1 LVEYLE
7 VVGWWEYLEVVNLKL
22 PSLIQSNFFEW
33 QKTKFPSGFYFCMLQ
48 ILIYMV
54 GTAGSGKTY
63 LTKALA
69 DWFDYKNLENVIV
82 NLDPGAENL
91 PYNPEIDVRDYFT
104 LEDVMLNY
112 GVGPNGAQII
122 AADLISTKIEEIK
135 DEIEYYDTP
144 YVLIDTPGQMELFTL
159 RESSN
164 LLVDTLGKERSVMVY
179 LFDPVVAKTPSGF
192 LSLLFMCSSAVFK
205 LNIPQIPVLAKAD
218 VLNEQEV
225 ERILSWSMEPENIY
239 ESICQAMEKNI
250 SSELFYLLRDLG
262 LFRPLVPVSALDN
275 FGIEDIYDGVQELFY
290 GGEDLE
296 KVLF

>member
-1 LVEYLE
+1 
-7 VVGWWEYLEVVNLKL
+7 
-22 PSLIQSNFFEW
+22 
-33 QKTKFPSGFYFCMLQ
+33 MLQ
-48 ILIYMV
+48 VLVYMV

-69 DWFDYKNLENVIV
+69 DWLDYKNLGNVIV

-91 PYNPEIDVRDYFT
+91 PYNPEIDIRDYFT

-122 AADLISTKIEEIK
+122 AADLISTKIDEIK
-135 DEIEYYDTP
+135 DEIEYYDVP
-144 YVLIDTPGQMELFTL
+144 YVLLDTPGQMELFTL

-164 LLVDTLGKERSVMVY
+164 LLVNALGRERGVMVY
-179 LFDPVVAKTPSGF
+179 LFDPIVAKTPSGF

-218 VLNEQEV
+218 ILNDEEV
-225 ERILSWSMEPENIY
+225 ERILTWSLDPESIY
-239 ESICQAMEKNI
+239 EDMQMDRNI

-262 LFRPLVPVSALDN
+262 LFRPLMPVSAVDN
-275 FGIEDIYDGVQELFY
+275 FGLEDVYDGIQELFY

>member
-1 LVEYLE
+1 
-7 VVGWWEYLEVVNLKL
+7 
-22 PSLIQSNFFEW
+22 
-33 QKTKFPSGFYFCMLQ
+33 
-48 ILIYMV
+48 MV

-69 DWFDYKNLENVIV
+69 DWFDFKNLENVIV

-104 LEDVMLNY
+104 LEDIMLNY
-112 GVGPNGAQII
+112 EVGPNGAQII

-135 DEIEYYDTP
+135 DEIDYHDVP

-179 LFDPVVAKTPSGF
+179 LFDPIVAKTANGF
-192 LSLLFMCSSAVFK
+192 LSLLFMSSSAVFR
-205 LNIPQIPVLAKAD
+205 LNIPQIQVLAKAD
-218 VLNEQEV
+218 VLNETEV
-225 ERILSWSMEPENIY
+225 EKILRWSTDP
-239 ESICQAMEKNI
+239 ESIFQSIHQAIERNI
-250 SSELFYLLRDLG
+250 SSELFHMLKDLG
-262 LFRPLVPVSALDN
+262 LFRPLLPVSAVENYGL
-275 FGIEDIYDGVQELFY
+275 EDIYDGIQELFY

>member
-1 LVEYLE
+1 
-7 VVGWWEYLEVVNLKL
+7 
-22 PSLIQSNFFEW
+22 
-33 QKTKFPSGFYFCMLQ
+33 MLQ
-48 ILIYMV
+48 ILVYIV

-104 LEDVMLNY
+104 LEDIMLNY
-112 GVGPNGAQII
+112 EVGPNGAQII

-135 DEIEYYDTP
+135 DEIDYYDVP

-179 LFDPVVAKTPSGF
+179 LFDPIVAKTPNGF
-192 LSLLFMCSSAVFK
+192 LSLLFMSSSAVFR
-205 LNIPQIPVLAKAD
+205 LNIPQIQVLAKAD
-218 VLNEQEV
+218 VLNETEV
-225 ERILSWSMEPENIY
+225 GKIVRWSTDPDSIFQSIHQAIERS
-239 ESICQAMEKNI
+239 I
-250 SSELFYLLRDLG
+250 SSELFHLLRDLG
-262 LFRPLVPVSALDN
+262 LFRPLLPVSAVENYGL
-275 FGIEDIYDGVQELFY
+275 EDIYDGIQELFY
-290 GGEDLE
+290 SGEDLE